1 MTECS
6 CDKRSSVG
14 WSLRGSRSKRVT
26 CGGSGGGG
34 SSGAALIT
42 QLTPR
47 LTRASSRTAG
57 AAHSSKLGVTRDTL
71 NLLGRDVLVRVVDN
85 SHIVQTTTT
94 SSPSY
99 YTLTDYRIMRV
110 KHNVNSKV
118 SADCHFHYVI
128 RYVINS
134 SIIDSCPSITYI
146 QLDRLGF

>member
-6 CDKRSSVG
+6 CDKRSSAG
-14 WSLRGSRSKRVT
+14 WSLRGSRSKWVT

-71 NLLGRDVLVRVVDN
+71 NLLEKDVLVRPRADYILLKALNIIILLIEWCLLVN
-85 SHIVQTTTT
+85 HIYKQ
-94 SSPSY
+94 
-99 YTLTDYRIMRV
+99 
-110 KHNVNSKV
+110 
-118 SADCHFHYVI
+118 F
-128 RYVINS
+128 
-134 SIIDSCPSITYI
+134 
-146 QLDRLGF
+146 DRLGEVFAS